1 MNEKE
6 SLWKD
11 FEQRATVT
19 FPEIKG
25 ATVSVLEGIAKDA
38 GFTYKEI
45 GKLQTIF
52 EEKKAQGMAFYSI
65 LFYSILFYS
74 LRLLFYSTPFIPS
87 RWCNSRYSRPFNRYY
102 YFIDSGQYRRTI
114 ISSSSPPPL
123 ITTDDAPVNW
133 ERKTVNELKAEL
145 SQRGLDVKGR
155 KDALVKRLKMD
166 DSKRRKQEEGKTQ
179 YVSSKKR
186 YHQLSMN

>member
-65 LFYSILFYS
+65 LFSSPSILFYS
-74 LRLLFYSTPFIPS
+74 IYPIPMVQQSLLPSIQQVLLFHRFGTVSTYNNFVFLS
-87 RWCNSRYSRPFNRYY
+87 SSTHH
-102 YFIDSGQYRRTI
+102 YRRC
-114 ISSSSPPPL
+114 PCQL
-123 ITTDDAPVNW
+123 G
-133 ERKTVNELKAEL
+133 K
-145 SQRGLDVKGR
+145 
-155 KDALVKRLKMD
+155 KDR
-166 DSKRRKQEEGKTQ
+166 E
-179 YVSSKKR
+179 
-186 YHQLSMN
+186 